1 MHGEIGEKLVA
12 RCKEGR
18 VRHCHGDLHLRNICL
33 IDGQPTLFDAIEF
46 NETFAYIDVF
56 YDLSFLIMDL
66 DHRGLGH
73 LANVVMNRYADVTG
87 DMDGL
92 QCLPLFLSLR
102 AAIRAHV
109 VATAAFQHSDADQS
123 KRLATDVRA
132 YLVLAG
138 QNLNPV
144 KPRLIAVGWFVGQW
158 QITHGARN
166 RRLCWC
172 CSGCAYCPQ

>member
-1 MHGEIGEKLVA
+1 MGQAGKLLPPLIGDLAEAIARFQMRAEPMADVDALQGLEETIRGNADSFSRFSVGILDCADIDALCNEQRAALHGEIGEKLVA

-18 VRHCHGDLHLRNICL
+18 VRHCHGGLHLRNICL

-73 LANVVMNRYADVTG
+73 LANVVMNRYVDVTG

-102 AAIRAHV
+102 AAI
-109 VATAAFQHSDADQS
+109 
-123 KRLATDVRA
+123 
-132 YLVLAG
+132 
-138 QNLNPV
+138 
-144 KPRLIAVGWFVGQW
+144 
-158 QITHGARN
+158 
-166 RRLCWC
+166 
-172 CSGCAYCPQ
+172 